1 MTFVG
6 SRPSRI
12 KLNSKGYIYIRRKR
26 VVKIIINSRDGLSR
40 NQAETR

>member
-6 SRPSRI
+6 SRPGRI
-12 KLNSKGYIYIRRKR
+12 ELDPKGCVYIRRKR
-26 VVKIIINSRDGLSR
+26 VVEIIIDSRDGLGR